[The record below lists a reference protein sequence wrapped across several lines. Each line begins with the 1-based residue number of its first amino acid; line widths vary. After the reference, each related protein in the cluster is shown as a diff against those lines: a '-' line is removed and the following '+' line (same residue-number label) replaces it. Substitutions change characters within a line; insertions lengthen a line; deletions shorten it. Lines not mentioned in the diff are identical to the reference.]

1 MRYITSMRES
11 PKAAL
16 LRVFGAVGVA
26 LGLLLGVAPSASAQ
40 SPAPASC
47 ATHAEF
53 AKGLDSRYAEAP
65 IGMGLA
71 SNGGVIELFST
82 GDRSTWTLVMTM
94 PNGTSC
100 ALAAGQAWENIMP
113 TIALGPQA

>member
-53 AKGLDSRYAEAP
+53 AKGL
-65 IGMGLA
+65 
-71 SNGGVIELFST
+71 
-82 GDRSTWTLVMTM
+82 
-94 PNGTSC
+94 
-100 ALAAGQAWENIMP
+100 
-113 TIALGPQA
+113 

>member
-1 MRYITSMRES
+1 MRYLTSMRES

-16 LRVFGAVGVA
+16 LRVFGAAGLA
-26 LGLLLGVAPSASAQ
+26 LGLLLGVAASASAQ

-47 ATHAEF
+47 ATHAEV
-53 AKGLDSRYAEAP
+53 AKRLDSRYAEAP

-82 GDRSTWTLVMTM
+82 GDRSTWTLVITM

-100 ALAAGQAWENIMP
+100 ALAAGQAWETMP